1 MTAGNASG
9 INDGAAVVLLMNGE
23 ECKKQGCT
31 PMAKIVSHAEC
42 GVDPK
47 IMGIGPIPAVLKA
60 VCINK
65 LKLLCDYDIIM
76 CSGKYI
82 FTFFQVEKAGWT
94 LDSVDLFELNEAFA
108 AQSLAVLQDLGLNPD
123 KVNIYGGA
131 IALGHPIGA
140 SGIII
145 CCYVTYPCVYIMY
158 AQHLENITKQQ

>member
-60 VCINK
+60 VSINK
-65 LKLLCDYDIIM
+65 LKLLCDYVIVIAVVNR
-76 CSGKYI
+76 
-82 FTFFQVEKAGWT
+82 FLHFFRLKKLV
-94 LDSVDLFELNEAFA
+94 
-108 AQSLAVLQDLGLNPD
+108 
-123 KVNIYGGA
+123 
-131 IALGHPIGA
+131 GH
-140 SGIII
+140 
-145 CCYVTYPCVYIMY
+145 
-158 AQHLENITKQQ
+158 

>member
-60 VCINK
+60 VSINK
-65 LKLLCDYDIIM
+65 LKLFVIMLLLCA
-76 CSGKYI
+76 
-82 FTFFQVEKAGWT
+82 FVNTFLHFFRLKKLV
-94 LDSVDLFELNEAFA
+94 
-108 AQSLAVLQDLGLNPD
+108 
-123 KVNIYGGA
+123 
-131 IALGHPIGA
+131 GH
-140 SGIII
+140 
-145 CCYVTYPCVYIMY
+145 
-158 AQHLENITKQQ
+158 